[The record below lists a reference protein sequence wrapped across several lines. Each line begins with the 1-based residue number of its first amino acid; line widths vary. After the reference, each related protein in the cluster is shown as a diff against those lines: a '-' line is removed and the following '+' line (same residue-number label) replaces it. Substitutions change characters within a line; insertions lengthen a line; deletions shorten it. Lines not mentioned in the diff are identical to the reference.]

1 MTTPASGEDLPE
13 DLRSTGVDL
22 GVALSK
28 GLLGVIPNLGGFL
41 AELVGAV
48 VPEQRADRF
57 ARYLAKVDANL
68 KALEAR
74 IDIAD
79 ARKLTVEQIA
89 LFETGGAAAV
99 KAFADSQLDRIAILV
114 AQGLTADAAEAARAR
129 RELLLISELTDED
142 IIELCSQVEPYKSDE
157 DWLTLHGD
165 ILWTYAHFKRAREE
179 GMAPEELQRRD
190 VDAQLRESR
199 LVSLGLIQQSP
210 SLDLDDL
217 TERIA
222 TTADGSGEVR
232 RKHRSGEGEIRLSYF
247 HTEITVL
254 GRLVLERLEL
264 WTRPSRSTP

>member
-1 MTTPASGEDLPE
+1 MTPERPEDLPE

-41 AELVGAV
+41 AELLGAI

-68 KALEAR
+68 KSLKAR

-79 ARKLTVEQIA
+79 ARKLSVEQVA

-99 KAFADSQLDRIAILV
+99 KAFADSQLDRIATLV
-114 AQGLTADAAEAARAR
+114 AQGLAADAAEAARVR
-129 RELLLISELTDED
+129 RELLLIAELTDED
-142 IIELCSQVEPYKSDE
+142 IIELCSQVDPYKSDE
-157 DWLTLHGD
+157 DWLTVHGEV
-165 ILWTYAHFKRAREE
+165 LWTYAHYKQARAA
-179 GMAPEELQRRD
+179 GMAPEELKRRD

-222 TTADGSGEVR
+222 TTTDGSGEVR
-232 RKHRSGEGEIRLSYF
+232 RKLRSDEGEIRLSFF
-247 HTEITVL
+247 HSEITVL
-254 GRLVLERLEL
+254 GRLMLERLGL
-264 WTRPSRSTP
+264 WTRPSRPST